1 MSVHIHTMRGW
12 CARTLVLAPVPLLL
26 GWTFAPGSNDAT
38 LAQVSGRMTF
48 ADRPC
53 GGMIYFL
60 PEDKSGISA
69 MGELEPDG
77 SFQLYV
83 NGSRGRGQRGALPG
97 RYRVFFH
104 PHVSAGTCSR
114 ADPRLGEPHNDGVF
128 VHVRPGWND
137 VRIDLR

>member
-83 NGSRGRGQRGALPG
+83 NGQPDLRGALTG
-97 RYRVFFH
+97 TYRVVVQ
-104 PHVSAGTCSR
+104 PRVPGKLGSR
-114 ADPRLGEPHNDGVF
+114 LDSKYQNPRTTDLL
-128 VHVRPGWND
+128 VHVERDWNY
-137 VRIDLR
+137 VRINLP